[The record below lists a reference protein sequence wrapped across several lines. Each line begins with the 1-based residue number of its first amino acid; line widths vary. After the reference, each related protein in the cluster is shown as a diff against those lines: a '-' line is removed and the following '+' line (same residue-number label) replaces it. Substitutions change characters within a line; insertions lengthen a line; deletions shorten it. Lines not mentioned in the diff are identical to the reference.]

1 MKRKLLLF
9 FALASM
15 SIFARAA
22 EPEAL
27 IITLSDSSVET
38 VLLDEIREITFNE
51 TATQAIICKL
61 DNNEIVI
68 GLDNV
73 EEATFNHS
81 TATILPTLL
90 LEQNPTQKVI
100 ENGQL
105 YIVKDGVRYN
115 VLGIRFN

>member
-9 FALASM
+9 FVLASM

-27 IITLSDSSVET
+27 NITLSDSSVVT

-61 DNNEIVI
+61 DNSEIVI
-68 GLDNV
+68 GLDNL
-73 EEATFNHS
+73 EEVTFGDNS
-81 TATILPTLL
+81 TSVLQSLL
-90 LEQNPTQKVI
+90 FDQTPTQKVI

-105 YIVKDGVRYN
+105 FIIKDGVRYN